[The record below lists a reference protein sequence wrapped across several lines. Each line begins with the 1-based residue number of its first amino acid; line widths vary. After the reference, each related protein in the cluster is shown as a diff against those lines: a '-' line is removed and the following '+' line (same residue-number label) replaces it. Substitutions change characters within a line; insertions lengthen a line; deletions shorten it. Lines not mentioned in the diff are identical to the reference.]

1 MSGIEI
7 LAIVLKTLPVLLQT
21 VNAIYPIFKSL
32 EHWWSF
38 EQEYEAFIGDIES
51 TMMTYGQHLL
61 IFLQPLELDLEEND
75 SMHENPDSRLWHDP
89 AIRAKIRRRIPDK
102 DYKYFMKQMQIMN
115 DALKQLVAIVRVDVS
130 SYKAGFGQM
139 ILDHYS
145 DKVLL

>member
-1 MSGIEI
+1 
-7 LAIVLKTLPVLLQT
+7 
-21 VNAIYPIFKSL
+21 
-32 EHWWSF
+32 
-38 EQEYEAFIGDIES
+38 
-51 TMMTYGQHLL
+51 
-61 IFLQPLELDLEEND
+61 
-75 SMHENPDSRLWHDP
+75 MHENPDSRLWHDP